1 MKRVRNTKNR
11 RYPGQKVF
19 HHSEKKKQQIFAKNK
34 FDIGNN

>member
-19 HHSEKKKQQIFAKNK
+19 HHSEKKTTNICEK
-34 FDIGNN
+34 